1 MSGSLNKVML
11 IGHLGRDPETRY
23 SADGAAITNAQL
35 ATSESYKDKG
45 GNKQEKTEWHRLV
58 FFGKLAE
65 IAGEYLV
72 KGSHVYVEGRIQ
84 TRSWD
89 KDGEK
94 KYSTEIVCER
104 MQMLGA
110 RSGGGDP
117 PAEQQRAPAGQAP
130 AKKSGGSFDDMD
142 DDIPFMQPF
151 HAGLWRM
158 V

>member
-1 MSGSLNKVML
+1 MAGSLNKVML

-23 SADGAAITNAQL
+23 SASGDAITNCQL

-65 IAGEYLV
+65 IVGEYLQ
-72 KGSHVYVEGRIQ
+72 KGSLVFVEGRIQ
-84 TRSWD
+84 TRTWD

-110 RSGGGDP
+110 RSGGS
-117 PAEQQRAPAGQAP
+117 APADPDPAGKAP

-142 DDIPFMQPF
+142 DIPF
-151 HAGLWRM
+151 
-158 V
+158 

>member
-1 MSGSLNKVML
+1 MAGSLNKVML

-23 SADGAAITNAQL
+23 SADGTAITNATV

-65 IAGEYLV
+65 IAGEYLQ
-72 KGSHVYVEGRIQ
+72 KGSLVFVEGRIQ
-84 TRSWD
+84 TRTWD

-110 RSGGGDP
+110 RGERTE
-117 PAEQQRAPAGQAP
+117 PAESTGKAAGKAP
-130 AKKSGGSFDDMD
+130 AKRSGGSFDDMD
-142 DDIPFMQPF
+142 DDIPFQNPY
-151 HAGLWRM
+151 HGALWR
-158 V
+158 VV